1 MFALFGLFYSVAN
14 LAGSVITL
22 VGLGFFSVTAYFGVL
37 VLVDILAI
45 FYGYFYLRDIEP
57 IAEEE
62 LERLRG
68 SN

>member
-37 VLVDILAI
+37 VFVDILAI
-45 FYGYFYLRDIEP
+45 FYGYFYLRDI
-57 IAEEE
+57 
-62 LERLRG
+62 
-68 SN
+68 